1 MTDDRV
7 HLNFELLLV
16 PFPIVIVVNLLV
28 GFLIEFGWEWAWA
41 FWCCLCRS
49 GLNRWWWSQYHVNW
63 RLTVRWFFTSGVRS
77 SPSPLLFPLSTSS
90 SHHARYLLV
99 AQRVRWQW
107 CPLPLP
113 LAFSPFLPISL
124 ILIQLR
130 DIKIH
135 ARIQF
140 TFTLEKTLLSRSRS
154 LLITVIIT
162 VIIIICHR
170 YSYCPTPALI
180 QLNCIMGFYTYALWK
195 TIVSSIS

>member
-1 MTDDRV
+1 M
-7 HLNFELLLV
+7 
-16 PFPIVIVVNLLV
+16 
-28 GFLIEFGWEWAWA
+28 
-41 FWCCLCRS
+41 
-49 GLNRWWWSQYHVNW
+49 
-63 RLTVRWFFTSGVRS
+63 
-77 SPSPLLFPLSTSS
+77 
-90 SHHARYLLV
+90 

-140 TFTLEKTLLSRSRS
+140 TFTLEKILLSRSRS
-154 LLITVIIT
+154 LLITVIII

-170 YSYCPTPALI
+170 YSYRPTPALI
-180 QLNCIMGFYTYALWK
+180 QLNCILGFYTYALWK
-195 TIVSSIS
+195 TIVLPCLFYFVVETFGLDPSLCICSFLGTKFQVFFLVSILLEYPLLYIHFLSHFFFVCY